1 MSSYRRAPSSNKSIF
16 GFRTLDW
23 IGPGVRFSP
32 VSQRDVKMDFVR
44 VRFVNVYSEEKMAI
58 IINILYGCNNETSNC
73 LDIDFNVA
81 EMFENY
87 RYRNRRGVS
96 ATIAEA
102 RR

>member
-1 MSSYRRAPSSNKSIF
+1 
-16 GFRTLDW
+16 
-23 IGPGVRFSP
+23 
-32 VSQRDVKMDFVR
+32 MDFVR
-44 VRFVNVYSEEKMAI
+44 VGFVNVYSEEKMAI

>member
-32 VSQRDVKMDFVR
+32 DLQRDVKMNFVR
-44 VRFVNVYSEEKMAI
+44 VGFVNVYSEMKMAF

-81 EMFENY
+81 ETFENY
-87 RYRNRRGVS
+87 QNRRGVS
-96 ATIAEA
+96 ATITEA